1 MKLTVCKSTDPFDFV
16 SNNWINISKNKF
28 TQIIIFRECFNF
40 EFLPLFISYLRKAV
54 NLSVMTPELKTAC
67 EVIFQEH
74 KLSNQVKWNRD
85 AFRGQISL
93 GLSELAKDTLV
104 KKKILLLPDKS
115 RKVITLLNPAV
126 VDAGSFE
133 EAEEIII
140 TNKQPVTASVE
151 FGQQVYVANQVFKAD
166 IPKTSLVKKPIAAIT
181 QTPAVVAESKWYMK
195 PIFYYVIWPICA
207 AIAGILLTFLISTT
221 YTELFWR

>member
-1 MKLTVCKSTDPFDFV
+1 
-16 SNNWINISKNKF
+16 
-28 TQIIIFRECFNF
+28 
-40 EFLPLFISYLRKAV
+40 
-54 NLSVMTPELKTAC
+54 MTPELKTAC
-67 EVIFQEH
+67 ELIFQEH
-74 KLSNQVKWNRD
+74 KLSNQVKWNRE

-104 KKKILLLPDKS
+104 KKKIILLPDKS

-126 VDAGSFE
+126 AGAGSFE

-140 TNKQPVTASVE
+140 TNKQPVTGSAE
-151 FGQQVYVANQVFKAD
+151 FDQQVYVANQVFKAG
-166 IPKTSLVKKPIAAIT
+166 IPKTSLVKKPIAAVT

-207 AIAGILLTFLISTT
+207 AIAGVLLTFLISTA
-221 YTELFWR
+221 YTEFFWR

>member
-133 EAEEIII
+133 EAEQIII